1 MHFVVP
7 GWPYARGVAETSRRP
22 RIKSA
27 VRAVIVFP
35 EVGIGFLSETIVFLR
50 VLDGGSEL
58 AVSEI
63 DDGLGVVGLK
73 SEQGEGHE
81 SVGIPAS
88 SWQEKHCQL

>member
-1 MHFVVP
+1 MHFVVIS
-7 GWPYARGVAETSRRP
+7 WPYARGVAETSRRP

-58 AVSEI
+58 AVSEV
-63 DDGLGVVGLK
+63 DD
-73 SEQGEGHE
+73 
-81 SVGIPAS
+81 
-88 SWQEKHCQL
+88 